1 MSATDQIREGDTV
14 NIVCIGYTDWRCT
27 VIRTP
32 AGAGD
37 LWQFRRSDGTVFA
50 QNPYSP
56 RLLRIEKA
64 TVPEAG
70 AEAEAGGDG

>member
-1 MSATDQIREGDTV
+1 MSAIDQIREGD
-14 NIVCIGYTDWRCT
+14 IVSVICTDCTEWKCT

-37 LWQFRRSDGTVFA
+37 LWQFRRKDGTVFA

-56 RLLRIEKA
+56 RLLRIEKEPA
-64 TVPEAG
+64 HQTEIG
-70 AEAEAGGDG
+70 